1 MPQNTLTD
9 RAIRNAKPRAKPY
22 RLADGDGLYLR
33 VSATGAKS
41 WEYRYRH
48 AGKQQTATLGRLNA
62 TPLAEAR
69 RKAQAARE
77 LAGKGEH
84 LTRAKSVAKAQQAA
98 SVGNTF
104 KAVATAWVD
113 DAARLSAWTA
123 DHKGKVEASLRNH
136 LSKLDSLPVTEI
148 TALICSPILRSVEL
162 RAPDIARKVHQRLRS
177 ILDNAVE
184 RGLIPANPLPAKRR
198 GVKTAVKHFPA
209 ELLAAGVGEI
219 LRNAERANVCAGVK
233 RAHLLCAF
241 TAQRIGE
248 VVPARWDEV
257 ALEAG
262 TWSIPRERMKRK
274 DAQRGPHVVPLPP
287 ALLEQMREWH
297 RIDGGMGF
305 VCPAPHAEAPITR
318 EAVEKFYNRT
328 LELAGVHSP
337 HSWRSVFSTWAREAG
352 KDSDAIESQ
361 LDHAVG
367 GQVQQAYDRADRLDI
382 RRALVGWHE
391 SKLLAARDGAQ
402 VISLAERR
410 A

>member
-9 RAIRNAKPRAKPY
+9 RAIRSAKPESKPY

-33 VSATGAKS
+33 VSPTGVKA

-48 AGKQQTATLGRLNA
+48 AGKQQTATLGKLNS

-77 LAGKGEH
+77 LAGKGTH
-84 LTRAKSVAKAQQAA
+84 LTHAKSVAKAQQAA
-98 SVGNTF
+98 SIGNTF
-104 KAVATAWVD
+104 KAVAAAWVD
-113 DAARLSAWTA
+113 DAARRSQWSA
-123 DHKGKVEASLRNH
+123 DHRIKVAASLHNH
-136 LSKLDSLPVTEI
+136 LSKLDSLPVTAI
-148 TALICSPILRSVEL
+148 TALICSPILRAVEL
-162 RAPDIARKVHQRLRS
+162 HAPDIARKVHQRLRS
-177 ILDNAVE
+177 ILDSAVD

-198 GVKTAVKHFPA
+198 GIKTVAKHFPA
-209 ELLAAGVGEI
+209 ELSAAGVGEI
-219 LRNAERANVCAGVK
+219 LRNAERANVCAGVQ

-248 VVPARWDEV
+248 VVPARWTEFD
-257 ALEAG
+257 LDAG

-287 ALLEQMREWH
+287 GLLGYMRDWH
-297 RIDGGMGF
+297 RIDGGNGF
-305 VCPAPHAEAPITR
+305 VCPAPQADAPITR

-328 LELAGVHSP
+328 LKLAGIHSP
-337 HSWRSVFSTWAREAG
+337 HSWRSVFSTWGREAG
-352 KDSDAIESQ
+352 KDPDAIESQ

-367 GQVQQAYDRADRLDI
+367 SQVQQAYDRADRLES